1 MILASVVIKA
11 YTIMAFSTFLDEVWN
26 MHNPRPFPKGK
37 YHLMSWEE
45 DDFIKMKDGSYLLR
59 SKQKADSE
67 LKAYVRKKVWIG
79 VPKHY

>member
-11 YTIMAFSTFLDEVWN
+11 YTIMAFSTFADEIWN
-26 MHNPRPFPKGK
+26 MHNPRPFPAKK
-37 YHLMSWEE
+37 YELMQWEE

-59 SKQKADSE
+59 HKQKADSE
-67 LKAYVRKKVWIG
+67 LKEFMRKKVWIG